1 MKVCKTAQHSGI
13 GHETNAF
20 LWLPYI
26 ALRAMR
32 GLVVQDD
39 I

>member
-1 MKVCKTAQHSGI
+1 MKVCKIAQIRGI
-13 GHETNAF
+13 PKETNWT
-20 LWLPYI
+20 LRLPYI

-32 GLVVQDD
+32 KLVVQDD

>member
-1 MKVCKTAQHSGI
+1 MKVCKIAQIRGNLQEI
-13 GHETNAF
+13 NCT
-20 LWLPYI
+20 LRQPYI

-32 GLVVQDD
+32 KLVVQDD